1 MKVKELMERVG
12 MTQTGRAIAYI
23 KDGLDE
29 MNMLAETHINVQRID
44 ITEDQRYYNFPND
57 MIKVTDI
64 RVKNHSNS
72 KDEYRI
78 IPITIHKPPT
88 EDADGVYKIL
98 CILYK
103 RQSTCSC
110 RA

>member
-44 ITEDQRYYNFPND
+44 ITADQRYYDFPAD

-64 RVKNHSNS
+64 RVKNHYNS
-72 KDEYRI
+72 KDEYRS
-78 IPITIHKPPT
+78 IPRTIYKPPT
-88 EDADGVYKIL
+88 EDADGV
-98 CILYK
+98 
-103 RQSTCSC
+103 
-110 RA
+110 